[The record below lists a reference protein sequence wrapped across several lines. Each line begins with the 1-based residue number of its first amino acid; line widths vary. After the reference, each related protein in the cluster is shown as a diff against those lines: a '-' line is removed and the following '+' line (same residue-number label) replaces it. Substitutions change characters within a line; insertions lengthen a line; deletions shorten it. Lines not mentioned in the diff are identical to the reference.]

1 MTPDE
6 RFEPS
11 TLPAK
16 PDVGVEGFM
25 AVDMRVGTVTAVE
38 AFPEARKPSWKVTV
52 DFGPGLGVRCTSA
65 QVTNY
70 GADQLVGRQVVG
82 AMNLGTRRIAGFDS
96 QFLLL
101 GALEPDGTVHLLT
114 VDGDVPD
121 GAPVA

>member
-1 MTPDE
+1 MTSDE

-11 TLPAK
+11 LLPAK
-16 PDVGVEGFM
+16 PDIGVEGFL

-52 DFGPGLGVRCTSA
+52 DFGPVLGTRRTSA

-70 GADQLVGRQVVG
+70 GADQLVGRRVVG

-101 GALEPDGTVHLLT
+101 GALEPDGTVHLLG

>member
-1 MTPDE
+1 MSPGEQFD
-6 RFEPS
+6 PAD
-11 TLPAK
+11 LPNK
-16 PDVGVEGFM
+16 PDVDVEGFA

-52 DFGPGLGVRCTSA
+52 DFGPVLGTRRTSA

-70 GADQLVGRQVVG
+70 GADQLVGRRVIG
-82 AMNLGTRRIAGFDS
+82 AVNLGTRRIAGFES

-101 GALEPDGTVHLLT
+101 GALEPDGTVHLLE
-114 VDGDVPD
+114 VDDDVPD